1 MRVNTFIYIDLKI
14 NCPWCGQSACFV
26 KQAKSINLNIGF
38 LEGMVYSYYLIVT
51 KNSIMAK
58 KIKQTSQ
65 KSIRKTLLDQ
75 VESRLTESLMDFPK
89 KISEKKFRKTIRK
102 AGKILTHSLASKPV
116 STSAKT
122 DQKKTKKKKTEI
134 KPD

>member
-1 MRVNTFIYIDLKI
+1 
-14 NCPWCGQSACFV
+14 
-26 KQAKSINLNIGF
+26 
-38 LEGMVYSYYLIVT
+38 
-51 KNSIMAK
+51 MAK

-102 AGKILTHSLASKPV
+102 AGKILTHSLASKPI
-116 STSAKT
+116 SASVKT
-122 DQKKTKKKKTEI
+122 DQKKSKKKKTEV
-134 KPD
+134 KPDTQIEAAS